1 MVGTNASIN
10 KKHNLYKSTVQ
21 AISIGGLDCTTK
33 VGALCAHSVYMGAPF
48 KTQVEHGLNKIF
60 NFWVQTIDVSN
71 QAVFTL
77 KGLDIHD
84 K

>member
-1 MVGTNASIN
+1 MVGTNSSTN
-10 KKHNLYKSTVQ
+10 KKHNLYNSTVQ

-33 VGALCAHSVYMGAPF
+33 VGALCDHFAYMGAPF
-48 KTQVEHGLNKIF
+48 KTQVENGLNDIF
-60 NFWVQTIDVSN
+60 NFWFQTIDVSD

-77 KGLDIHD
+77 NDVGLHD